1 MKTKVC
7 SKCNVEKQITDFY
20 KKISYCKICHL
31 ENKQNWR
38 KNNPEEYKK
47 QNKDYWDRTKDVQ
60 SQKKKVWIK
69 NNREKYNSY
78 WTNRK
83 NLDPEFKLLMNMR
96 SRLCGYLKKLNI
108 TKTNKTFEIVGCSP
122 EFLKEHLESQFKDG
136 MSWENRSKWH
146 IDHIIP
152 LSSAKTEDELYK
164 LCHYTNLQPLWAEE
178 NLKKSNKIIV

>member
-1 MKTKVC
+1 METKVC

-20 KKISYCKICHL
+20 KKINYCKICHL
-31 ENKQNWR
+31 EKKQNWR
-38 KNNPEEYKK
+38 KDNPEEYKK
-47 QNKDYWDRTKDVQ
+47 QTKNYWERTKDIQ

-83 NLDPEFKLLMNMR
+83 NIDPEFKLLMNMR

-108 TKTNKTFEIVGCSP
+108 TKTNKTFDIVGCSP
-122 EFLKEHLESQFKDG
+122 QFLKEHLETQFTDG
-136 MSWENRSKWH
+136 MTWDNRSEWH

-164 LCHYTNLQPLWAEE
+164 LCRYENLQPLWAED
-178 NLKKSNKIIV
+178 NLKKSNKIL